1 MIAMPEQAPAP
12 PHGGAADEML
22 LHAVRR
28 ADWRFLLPDPALG
41 RVAYLGPHDEELV
54 RALERVSPGV
64 ALVEPGD
71 AAAPS
76 HDVAVATGAGPA
88 AVPQLVPL
96 LRPGGWLYAETT
108 GRAAARWCA
117 ALRAAGLEGVEA
129 WWLWPDAARPK
140 ELVPLDDPAAIRHAL
155 GRRDPG
161 ARLRPRA
168 WAARALLAS
177 GLLRRVIP
185 AAAVVGRRPL
195 AAGEAAPAPQDGE
208 GA

>member
-1 MIAMPEQAPAP
+1 MIAMPDQAPAP

-28 ADWRFLLPDPALG
+28 ADWRFLLPDPAIG
-41 RVAYLGPHDEELV
+41 AVAYVGPHDEGLV
-54 RALERVSPGV
+54 RALERLSPAV
-64 ALVEPGD
+64 ALFEPDDRRSGG
-71 AAAPS
+71 
-76 HDVAVATGAGPA
+76 HDVAVATGAGPSV
-88 AVPQLVPL
+88 VPQLVSL

-108 GRAAARWCA
+108 GRAAAGWSA
-117 ALRAAGLEGVEA
+117 ALHEAGLEGVEA

-140 ELVPLDDPAAIRHAL
+140 ELIPLDDPAAIRHAL

-195 AAGEAAPAPQDGE
+195 AARPAAHREDGPS
-208 GA
+208 

>member
-1 MIAMPEQAPAP
+1 MIAMPEHAPASL
-12 PHGGAADEML
+12 HGGAADETL
-22 LHAVRR
+22 LHGVRR

-41 RVAYLGPHDEELV
+41 RVAYVGPHDEELV
-54 RALERVSPGV
+54 RALERLSPGV
-64 ALVEPGD
+64 TLVEPGEGGS
-71 AAAPS
+71 AS
-76 HDVAVATGAGPA
+76 HDVALATAAHPPA
-88 AVPQLVPL
+88 AEQLVSL

-108 GRAAARWCA
+108 GRAAARWA
-117 ALRAAGLEGVEA
+117 GALRAASLEGVEA

-168 WAARALLAS
+168 WAARALLAC
-177 GLLRRVIP
+177 GLLRPVIP

-195 AAGEAAPAPQDGE
+195 ASGAAAPRRHNGEAA
-208 GA
+208 